1 MQASNPTTSAVSAGR
16 RPRDDEIDEQRFPR
30 ALESAALRVHE
41 DIQRN
46 RPTGPLQAY
55 MATTLTLWIGVW
67 PRAYLLQVGDSR
79 CYLLRNGELMQLSRD
94 QTLAQDLIDRGV
106 FRRSDTLSSPF
117 SNVLSS
123 ALGGPEAAPIVT
135 HMQQE
140 WGNVGLLCSDGLT
153 KHVPDNRIRERLLA
167 MTSTPEGRTTLPCW
181 WGGRCGR
188 IQAEA
193 SGLSDLMAVPDLVIL
208 STRVVTGEGIRP
220 AAVAI
225 ADGVITAVHEHGGP
239 PDAARQL
246 DVGDAALLPGVVD
259 THVHVNEPGRTEWEG
274 FETATRAAAA
284 GGVTTIVDMPL
295 NSVPVTTT
303 VTALELKARAA
314 AGHATVDYA
323 FWGGVVPGN
332 TGQLGP
338 LARAG
343 ARGFKCFL
351 VPSGIDEFPP
361 VTERDLRPAMAKL
374 AGLGLPLLV
383 HAELPGPIARAA
395 PSRGG
400 DPRRYGSYLAS
411 RPRAA
416 ELEAVELMLDLCRE
430 TGCPVHIV
438 HVSAA
443 DTLER
448 LRRARDA
455 GLRVTA
461 ETCPHYLTFA
471 AEEILDGAT
480 AWKCAPPIRE
490 RSNRERLWEGLAD
503 GTLDLVASDHSPAP
517 PELKCLDTGDFV
529 RAWGGVASLE
539 LGLAA
544 TWTGARDR
552 GRDLGDLARCA
563 PNDPPGS
570 RGSPAKDG

>member
-1 MQASNPTTSAVSAGR
+1 MPSA
-16 RPRDDEIDEQRFPR
+16 
-30 ALESAALRVHE
+30 
-41 DIQRN
+41 
-46 RPTGPLQAY
+46 
-55 MATTLTLWIGVW
+55 
-67 PRAYLLQVGDSR
+67 
-79 CYLLRNGELMQLSRD
+79 
-94 QTLAQDLIDRGV
+94 
-106 FRRSDTLSSPF
+106 
-117 SNVLSS
+117 
-123 ALGGPEAAPIVT
+123 
-135 HMQQE
+135 
-140 WGNVGLLCSDGLT
+140 
-153 KHVPDNRIRERLLA
+153 
-167 MTSTPEGRTTLPCW
+167 
-181 WGGRCGR
+181 
-188 IQAEA
+188 
-193 SGLSDLMAVPDLVIL
+193 DLVIL
-208 STRVVTGEGIRP
+208 STRVVTPAGVAP

-225 ADGVITAVHEHGGP
+225 TGGVITAIHDHAAA

-314 AGHATVDYA
+314 AGQATVDYA

-332 TGQLGP
+332 TDQLAP

-351 VPSGIDEFPP
+351 VPSGIDEFSP

-395 PSRGG
+395 PSPGS
-400 DPRRYGSYLAS
+400 DPRSYGSYLAS

-416 ELEAVELMLDLCRE
+416 ELEAVELMLDLCGDTR
-430 TGCPVHIV
+430 CPVHIV

-455 GLRVTA
+455 GLPVTA

-517 PELKCLDTGDFV
+517 PGLKCLDTGDFV

-539 LGLAA
+539 VGLAA
-544 TWTGARDR
+544 TWSGARDR
-552 GRDLGDLARCA
+552 NRDLGDLGRWCAERPARLAGLTRKGRIA
-563 PNDPPGS
+563 PGCDADLVVFDADARFTVEPGRLQQRHPVTPYAGMVLQGVVRQTFV
-570 RGSPAKDG
+570 RGTCVYEQGEFPTQGIGRWVR